1 MKNRCDGN
9 IDCPDDNSDEQ
20 NCIMFTTDKTYRKTY
35 SPTKERVKVNVSIH
49 IQSVSNIKELDME
62 FDVRLR
68 VKFKWFDQRVTFRN
82 LKTVNKMNIVNLED
96 MGRIWLPYLS
106 FKNSLH
112 GEMTKVD
119 QQTLLVVKKMS
130 NPRYITSIAQNMGS
144 FFVLQWLI
152 LQNPNSKT
160 KHCNTTFHAL
170 KQI

>member
-20 NCIMFTTDKTYRKTY
+20 NCIMFTTDNTYRKTY

-96 MGRIWLPYLS
+96 MGKLWLPYLS

-130 NPRYITSIAQNMGS
+130 NPRYVDYTTQNKGS
-144 FFVLQWLI
+144 LFLL
-152 LQNPNSKT
+152 SKT
-160 KHCNTTFHAL
+160 PTHN
-170 KQI
+170 KQSTSE